1 MLQNYSKALSQL
13 KAGNTS
19 ENLLNEVRRIIYSFK
34 YEYQNMNN
42 ILVATFIQFKLLV
55 SASQDKKFS
64 SMYFI

>member
-1 MLQNYSKALSQL
+1 
-13 KAGNTS
+13 
-19 ENLLNEVRRIIYSFK
+19 
-34 YEYQNMNN
+34 MNN